1 MILKSQKLLVGREV
15 AKGYFF
21 TVIDVSLASH
31 PFTFIIQKP
40 DPVGQ
45 GRELAGHGRG
55 QEAPEEV
62 WAMAP
67 TLGTK
72 TNKPLGVFG
81 QLTHLEGGSQ

>member
-1 MILKSQKLLVGREV
+1 M
-15 AKGYFF
+15 
-21 TVIDVSLASH
+21 SLASH
-31 PFTFIIQKP
+31 LFTLIIHKP

-72 TNKPLGVFG
+72 TSKPLGVFG
-81 QLTHLEGGSQ
+81 QLTHLEGGPQ